1 MASDYSS
8 MTVKEL
14 EGRIERILRK
24 QRNQDDLFRAVVFMG
39 QLDLAKFIYH
49 EKKRQPDTRFVQEK
63 SKSSETTAYG
73 QALVQLLLLAKSRGM
88 DFTEVFRYA
97 LEHMEG
103 FEEYKA
109 RKPMSNVKYLGA
121 EAPSFG
127 AALKGAKTNG
137 AKQEIRG
144 MPAGRGRASGKAYV
158 VSGKSPISKAPKG
171 SVLILEHADSEIS
184 HMIRDFSAVV
194 SDQGGRLC
202 HLAIVAREMG
212 IPAVVGTGN
221 ATSIIRMGDKVSVDA
236 GSGKV
241 TVLR

>member
-14 EGRIERILRK
+14 EDRIEKILGK
-24 QRNQDDLFRAVVFMG
+24 QRHQDDLFRAVVLMG

-49 EKKRQPDTRFVQEK
+49 DKKHQPETRFVKGK

-73 QALVQLLLLAKSRGM
+73 QALVQLLLLMKSRGM
-88 DFTEVFRYA
+88 DFQEVFKYA

-109 RKPMSNVKYLGA
+109 RIPQNQKEVK
-121 EAPSFG
+121 
-127 AALKGAKTNG
+127 
-137 AKQEIRG
+137 G
-144 MPAGRGRASGKAYV
+144 MPAFRGMAKGTAYV
-158 VSGKSPISKAPKG
+158 VSGKNPIARAPRG

-184 HMIRDFSAVV
+184 HMIKDFSAVV

-202 HLAIVAREMG
+202 HLAIVAREMK
-212 IPAVVGTGN
+212 IPAIVGTGN
-221 ATSIIRMGDKVSVDA
+221 ATSLIRTGDQVQVDA
-236 GSGKV
+236 NSGSV
-241 TVLR
+241 TILRKC

>member
-1 MASDYSS
+1 MPSDYSS

-14 EGRIERILRK
+14 EARIQRILRK
-24 QRNQDDLFRAVVFMG
+24 QRNQDDLFRAAVFMG

-49 EKKRQPDTRFVQEK
+49 DRKHQPESRFVNGK

-88 DFTEVFRYA
+88 DFPAVFKYA

-103 FEEYKA
+103 HEEYKA
-109 RKPMSNVKYLGA
+109 RAHQGTRSRK
-121 EAPSFG
+121 
-127 AALKGAKTNG
+127 
-137 AKQEIRG
+137 EIRG
-144 MPAGRGRASGKAYV
+144 MPAGRGRARGKAYV
-158 VSGKSPISKAPKG
+158 VSEKSPISKAPRG
-171 SVLILEHADSEIS
+171 SVLVLEHADSQIS

-212 IPAVVGTGN
+212 IPAIVGTGN
-221 ATSIIRMGDKVSVDA
+221 ATSLIRTGDNLEVDA
-236 GSGKV
+236 GSGRV
-241 TVLR
+241 TVLRKC